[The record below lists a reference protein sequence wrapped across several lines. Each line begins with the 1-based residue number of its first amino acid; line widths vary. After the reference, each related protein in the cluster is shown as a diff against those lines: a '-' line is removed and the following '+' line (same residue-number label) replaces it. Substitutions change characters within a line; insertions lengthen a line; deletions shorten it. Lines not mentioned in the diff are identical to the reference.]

1 MADAFA
7 FDLFISYSRDDNRQG
22 QISEIVARIK
32 KEYQEFAGGHEL
44 HVFFDESEPGKDQRQ
59 TLSDSIRGS
68 RLLLVCVSPNYL
80 HSEYCSWEL
89 NQYLRHRA
97 AGLAAPG
104 KIGCIYF
111 VEVPTN
117 NDRGFEQRVAR
128 WVTELRVR
136 EHVDFRPWFD
146 DGDAELR

>member
-7 FDLFISYSRDDNRQG
+7 FDLFISYSRHDNRQG

-44 HVFFDESEPGKDQRQ
+44 RVFFDGSEPGKDQRQ
-59 TLSDSIRGS
+59 TLSDTIRGS

-80 HSEYCSWEL
+80 QSEYCSWEL

-111 VEVPTN
+111 FEVPTN
-117 NDRGFEQRVAR
+117 NDSGSNS
-128 WVTELRVR
+128 VR
-136 EHVDFRPWFD
+136 P
-146 DGDAELR
+146 GG